1 MVCLLFTKSSVSA
14 AELNLELKPQA
25 NYIKISLNF
34 TYVAISPPIE
44 RIWSFNW
51 FWGDLLI
58 VHYKL
63 CLYGKIEPQIK
74 TSSKKCQNK
83 LKFDIWC
90 DLTPNRLSMNFNWFW
105 GGLFM
110 FHQKLFFCGK
120 NWIILEISTAL
131 SLSLSL
137 SLNILIWFY
146 SNKMKYNLFFFFLL
160 RWRRHK
166 EQEDGCKH
174 WKT

>member
-25 NYIKISLNF
+25 NYIKISSNF

-137 SLNILIWFY
+137 LIYWYDSTVTRWNIT
-146 SNKMKYNLFFFFLL
+146 SFFFLR